1 MPEQI
6 NPGLVPGLNA
16 TPKNI
21 GLRISPPASNK
32 VRGKISSD

>member
-6 NPGLVPGLNA
+6 NPGLIPGLNA

-21 GLRISPPASNK
+21 GLPTSPPAINK
-32 VRGKISSD
+32 VRAKISSD